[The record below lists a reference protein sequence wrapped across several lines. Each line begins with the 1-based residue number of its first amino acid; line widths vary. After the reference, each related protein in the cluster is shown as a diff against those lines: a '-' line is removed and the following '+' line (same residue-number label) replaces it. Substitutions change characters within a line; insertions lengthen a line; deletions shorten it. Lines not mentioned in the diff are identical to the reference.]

1 MKRVNNKI
9 DWLITKKVKCI
20 YDNIKPISYVCS
32 SSNNKTV
39 LITVKI
45 IIGPLHYI
53 GISGKFVPILKEN

>member
-1 MKRVNNKI
+1 MKRVNNKNR
-9 DWLITKKVKCI
+9 LVNNKKVKFI
-20 YDNIKPISYVCS
+20 YDNIKSISYVCS

-53 GISGKFVPILKEN
+53 GILGYPESSCRF